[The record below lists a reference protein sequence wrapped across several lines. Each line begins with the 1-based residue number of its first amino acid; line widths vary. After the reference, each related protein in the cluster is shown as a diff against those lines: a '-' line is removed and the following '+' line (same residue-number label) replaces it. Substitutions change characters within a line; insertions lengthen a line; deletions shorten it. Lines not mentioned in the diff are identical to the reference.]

1 MGQEVGGSCGGGVAQ
16 DTVVEGEGCTNP
28 ERSSRLLGVF
38 QPSVG
43 RVSAACWACF
53 SRLLLGVLAAACCWA
68 AVGVRRGSGAAWRC
82 FRGRLG
88 CSAGME
94 GCGSER
100 GKKRKRKKEEK

>member
-1 MGQEVGGSCGGGVAQ
+1 MGETRKWVKRLVVLVVVAWLKTRWWRGKAARIQ
-16 DTVVEGEGCTNP
+16 RGA
-28 ERSSRLLGVF
+28 
-38 QPSVG
+38 
-43 RVSAACWACF
+43 AACWACF
-53 SRLLLGVLAAACCWA
+53 SRLLGAFQPPAGRVSAACWA
-68 AVGVRRGSGAAWRC
+68 AVGVKRGSGAAWRC